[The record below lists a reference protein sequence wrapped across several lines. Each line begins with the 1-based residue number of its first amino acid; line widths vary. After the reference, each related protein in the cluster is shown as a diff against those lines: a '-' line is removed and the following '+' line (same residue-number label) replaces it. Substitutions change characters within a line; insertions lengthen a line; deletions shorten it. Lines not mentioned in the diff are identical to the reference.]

1 MALLLFPWVFYP
13 FHVQCSQVF
22 FVGHLILWISIS
34 QLIHM
39 YKCQQALQLGV
50 SDVYVAG
57 NLLI

>member
-13 FHVQCSQVF
+13 FHVQCSQCL
-22 FVGHLILWISIS
+22 VGHLILWISIS